1 MGDRALNEDEDNSD
15 EEHENASS
23 FQSPALIYALTQV
36 KRVREQ
42 LAGVNIC
49 TQFTCFTDTKVQ
61 ILT

>member
-42 LAGVNIC
+42 LAGANISVLNLLALL
-49 TQFTCFTDTKVQ
+49 VQ
-61 ILT
+61 K